1 MVKITNDFGEVK
13 KGRAGGMVY
22 QTLYGRQIRRLA
34 GSSPSTSSPL
44 QDEIKNNFRDAV
56 AWLQSLS
63 PEEITEIKEEW
74 QVAKNQDP
82 EGTPINWWNFGKQKY
97 MEVIYSPPAP
107 VPVEDLLYFDKNYF
121 DKNYFE

>member
-1 MVKITNDFGEVK
+1 MVKIINDYGEVK

-44 QDEIKNNFRDAV
+44 QDEIKQIFRDAV

-97 MEVIYSPPAP
+97 MEVIYAP
-107 VPVEDLLYFDKNYF
+107 VPEPEPEPVGYFDLNYF
-121 DKNYFE
+121 DTNYFG

>member
-1 MVKITNDFGEVK
+1 MVKIINDYGEVK

-44 QDEIKNNFRDAV
+44 QDEIKQIFRDAV

-82 EGTPINWWNFGKQKY
+82 EGTPINWWNYGKKMY
-97 MEVIYSPPAP
+97 MNNLYIPPEP
-107 VPVEDLLYFDKNYF
+107 EPPTGLIYFDINYF
-121 DKNYFE
+121 DINYFE